1 MKRILALL
9 VMAAIVSVPTLS
21 FADITRMGEISCL
34 QFRRTNPN
42 FRNDM
47 IAWLY
52 GYWSHENGSDIMG
65 DGLRDRFGNSLLEIC
80 DKHPEKRILDVLKD
94 VPKK

>member
-1 MKRILALL
+1 MKRILAAL
-9 VMAAIVSVPTLS
+9 VMVAVLYVPTLS
-21 FADITRMGEISCL
+21 FADITRMGSITCA

-52 GYWSHENGSDIMG
+52 GYWSHEIGSDVMG
-65 DGLRDRFGNSLLEIC
+65 DGLRDSFGNSLLDIC
-80 DKHPEKRILDVLKD
+80 DNHPEKRILDALKD